1 MPELKPCAYCGCK
14 MVIMPNELKYRTTFS
29 LLGDHADNCP
39 MLEAVFIDYQTEQNA
54 IEACNMR
61 AE

>member
-14 MVIMPNELKYRTTFS
+14 MEIMRNDPQVSDTFS
-29 LLGDHADNCP
+29 IAGGHSGNCP
-39 MLEAVFIDYQTEQNA
+39 MLEAVFIDYPTKQDA
-54 IEACNMR
+54 IDACNMR